1 MEKSGQGEEE
11 GAKRKNKEMGAV
23 KKEWE
28 EITDMKEKRRGKAR
42 LFNL

>member
-1 MEKSGQGEEE
+1 MKGQNE
-11 GAKRKNKEMGAV
+11 KNKEMGPV